1 MKSKLIAG
9 LLIATSAAFAAPV
22 FASGLG
28 PAPFYRPDVGS
39 SSSQSGSR
47 AQTPAV
53 AQQAAGTSDVGG
65 SAAVTV
71 QSGGVHSSL
80 VRAQSSIDDLYR
92 GR

>member
-28 PAPFYRPDVGS
+28 PAPFYRPDVGTP
-39 SSSQSGSR
+39 SSQSGSR
-47 AQTPAV
+47 AQTSAAEQNV
-53 AQQAAGTSDVGG
+53 AGTSDVGG
-65 SAAVTV
+65 TAVTV
-71 QSGGVHSSL
+71 QSGGARSSL
-80 VRAQSSIDDLYR
+80 ARAQSSIDDLYR

>member
-47 AQTPAV
+47 AQAPAV
-53 AQQAAGTSDVGG
+53 AQQVAGTSDIGG
-65 SAAVTV
+65 TAAAV
-71 QSGGVHSSL
+71 QSGGVRSTL
-80 VRAQSSIDDLYR
+80 APAQSNVDELYR

>member
-28 PAPFYRPDVGS
+28 PAPFYRPDVGN

-47 AQTPAV
+47 AHTAAV
-53 AQQAAGTSDVGG
+53 EQQAAGQSDVGG
-65 SAAVTV
+65 TAVAV
-71 QSGGVHSSL
+71 QSGNARSTL
-80 VRAQSSIDDLYR
+80 APAQSNVDELYR

>member
-28 PAPFYRPDVGS
+28 PAPFYRPDVGTS
-39 SSSQSGSR
+39 SSRSGSR
-47 AQTPAV
+47 VQAAAV
-53 AQQAAGTSDVGG
+53 EQQAAGANDVGG
-65 SAAVTV
+65 TAVTV

-80 VRAQSSIDDLYR
+80 ARAQSSIDDLYR